1 MRILFAHKECE
12 MPSLR
17 ENRSPFRRP
26 TNVSLDAKLVEE
38 AKELGINVSRASEEG
53 VAREVKAERERR
65 FREENREAFEDWNKY
80 VEENG
85 LPLERFRH
93 F

>member
-1 MRILFAHKECE
+1 MTQV
-12 MPSLR
+12 R
-17 ENRSPFRRP
+17 EDRSPFRRP
-26 TNVSLDAKLVEE
+26 TNVSLDSRLVEE

-65 FREENREAFEDWNKY
+65 FKEENREAFEEWNSY
-80 VEENG
+80 VEKNG
-85 LPLERFRH
+85 LPLERFRQ